1 MEKTVMHTKQW
12 IKELP
17 VSITVCDRQG
27 TILEM
32 NNSAIKTFETDGGA
46 DLVGQNVL
54 NCHPQRARE
63 LLEGML
69 ASREKNVYTIEKDGI
84 RKLIY
89 QAPWFEDGEYAGFV
103 ELALPIPAKIPH
115 FKR

>member
-32 NNSAIKTFETDGGA
+32 NISAIKTFETDGGA
-46 DLVGQNVL
+46 DLVGQSVL
-54 NCHPQRARE
+54 DCHPQRARE
-63 LLEGML
+63 ILEHML
-69 ASREKNVYTIEKDGI
+69 ASGEKNVYTIEKDGI

-89 QAPWFEDGEYAGFV
+89 QAPWFKDGEFAGFV
-103 ELALPIPAKIPH
+103 ELALPIPAEIPH
-115 FKR
+115 FMR